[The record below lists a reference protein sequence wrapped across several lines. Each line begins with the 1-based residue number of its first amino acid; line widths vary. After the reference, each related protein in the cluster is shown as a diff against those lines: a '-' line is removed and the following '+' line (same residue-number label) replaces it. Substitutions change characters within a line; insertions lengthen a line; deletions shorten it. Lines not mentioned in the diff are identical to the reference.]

1 VTVTL
6 QPMSAERYASWIEQL
21 ISSYAA
27 EKVKAGNWPTA
38 GSLERSAKE
47 TVELLPDG
55 VATAGHD
62 VLVGIVDGEEIGFLW
77 LFTDPALT
85 PRETFIYDI
94 EVAAERRGKG
104 YGRGLLEAGERWCA
118 EHEVTIL
125 KLHVFGFNTTAIK
138 LYESSGYETTN
149 INMAKRIPP
158 L

>member
-6 QPMSAERYASWIEQL
+6 EPMSAERYASWVEQL
-21 ISSYAA
+21 ITSYAG
-27 EKVKAGNWPTA
+27 EKVKAGNWPVE

-47 TVELLPDG
+47 TAELLPDG
-55 VATAGHD
+55 AATTGHD
-62 VLVGIVDGEEIGFLW
+62 VLVGTVDGEEIGFLW

-94 EVAAERRGKG
+94 EVKAGNR
-104 YGRGLLEAGERWCA
+104 GRGHGRGMLEAAERWCA

-149 INMAKRIPP
+149 INMAKRIPA